1 MVWPIGIT
9 MSILTIAG
17 MCVWTIAIAQS
28 MPVQMD
34 NSYFKDYRDVDMNIN
49 EIITKQKEFDTKYS
63 VLLQQKDLK
72 IGENSILVRVVDKQ
86 NSAIDDATVDVMMTR
101 PHTVENDIE
110 LISSINKDGV
120 YQFEPFDIQDE
131 GRWLIQ
137 TRVTINELISHN
149 KLEVNATN

>member
-1 MVWPIGIT
+1 MAWPIGIVI
-9 MSILTIAG
+9 SILTITA
-17 MCVWTIAIAQS
+17 MCIWTVITSLSVPI
-28 MPVQMD
+28 QMD

-49 EIITKQKEFDTKYS
+49 EIIAKQKGFDTKYN

-72 IGENSILVRVVDKQ
+72 IGENSILVRVTDKQ
-86 NSAIDDATVDVMMTR
+86 NNAVNNATVDVKMTR
-101 PHTVENDIE
+101 PHTVESDID
-110 LISSINKDGV
+110 LIFSANKDGV

-131 GRWLIQ
+131 GRWQIQ

>member
-9 MSILTIAG
+9 MSILAIAG
-17 MCVWTIAIAQS
+17 MCIWTIAIAQS

-49 EIITKQKEFDTKYS
+49 EIITKQKEFDTKYN

-72 IGENSILVRVVDKQ
+72 IGENSILVRVTDKQ
-86 NSAIDDATVDVMMTR
+86 NSAVSDAAVDVLMTR

-110 LISSINKDGV
+110 LISATNKDGI
-120 YQFEPFDIQDE
+120 YKFEPFDVQDE
-131 GRWLIQ
+131 GRWQIQ
-137 TRVTINELISHN
+137 TRVTINDLTSYN

>member
-1 MVWPIGIT
+1 MAWPIGIT
-9 MSILTIAG
+9 MSILMIAG
-17 MCVWTIAIAQS
+17 MCIWTIVIAQS

-49 EIITKQKEFDTKYS
+49 EIIIKQKEFDAKYN

-72 IGENSILVRVVDKQ
+72 IGENTILVRVMDKQ
-86 NSAIDDATVDVMMTR
+86 NQAVDNATVDVLMTR

-110 LISSINKDGV
+110 LVFSTNKDGV
-120 YQFEPFDIQDE
+120 YQFKPFDVQDE
-131 GRWLIQ
+131 GRWQIQ
-137 TRVTINELISHN
+137 TRVNINNLISYN